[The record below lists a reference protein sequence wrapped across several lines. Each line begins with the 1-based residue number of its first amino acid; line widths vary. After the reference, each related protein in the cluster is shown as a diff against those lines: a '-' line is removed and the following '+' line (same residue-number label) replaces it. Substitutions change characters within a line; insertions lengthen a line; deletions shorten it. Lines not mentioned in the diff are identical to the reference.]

1 MIRIESVP
9 LQVPNSHLPRR
20 ATTWFLLAGL
30 FCGPMLVAMAGIESL
45 GESESARR
53 ARLAEMNGSEI
64 YALRQNKEL
73 FDSLPSEEKTRIRK
87 LHTDLTSAADS
98 EQLLQVLTR
107 YAEWLK
113 QQDPLEESK
122 IKDAPHEDRI
132 AIIKRKQQEE
142 ANRALGVAGPTKL
155 PAQDVAKL
163 KEWQKLIIENA
174 RKQSLDGRGSR
185 GRLEDLA
192 AIYRESD
199 LERLKKYVSEQNL
212 DDLQNSLSAEGQ
224 AIMQQHQ
231 DQRLE
236 LVHAWLR
243 ADFFSSTQP
252 PEEELL
258 KFFDTLTIEQQDESF
273 RLSERQ
279 WRIVMGF
286 GYFQY
291 YKNGEKA
298 PPDWPRTRNAFSGS
312 RGPNRPP
319 GGPPPPSPTSN
330 DPTPNK

>member
-1 MIRIESVP
+1 MIRNKNAP
-9 LQVPNSHLPRR
+9 LQVPSSLLSKCAAN
-20 ATTWFLLAGL
+20 WFLIAAL
-30 FCGPMLVAMAGIESL
+30 FCGPMFVAMAGIESL

-53 ARLAEMNGSEI
+53 TRLAEMDGSQI
-64 YALRQNKEL
+64 YALRQKKEL
-73 FDSLPSEEKTRIRK
+73 FDSLPIEEKTRIRK
-87 LHTDLTSAADS
+87 LHADLTSAADS
-98 EQLLQVLTR
+98 GQLLQILNR
-107 YAEWLK
+107 YADWLK

-122 IKDAPHEDRI
+122 IKDASHEDRI

-155 PAQDVAKL
+155 PTQDVPML
-163 KEWQKLIIENA
+163 KQWQRAIIEKV
-174 RKQSLDGRGSR
+174 RKQSRDGKGSR

-199 LERLKKYVSEQNL
+199 LERLKKYVSEQDL
-212 DDLQNSLSAEGQ
+212 DELQNSLSTEAQ
-224 AIMQQHQ
+224 AIMTLHRE
-231 DQRLE
+231 QRLE
-236 LVHAWLR
+236 LVQAWLR

-291 YKNGEKA
+291 FKNGEKA
-298 PPDWPRTRNAFSGS
+298 PPDWPRTRNAFFRPSI
-312 RGPNRPP
+312 PNRPP
-319 GGPPPPSPTSN
+319 DELPTANPATS
-330 DPTPNK
+330 DLPEKK